1 MTSANQRSLHLNKHH
16 TFTQEGV
23 GYYSAVV
30 CSSCGVGISN
40 KHAPCFSLMEFTI
53 APDGL
58 GGELK
63 YWKPLG
69 KAATMQVL
77 KK

>member
-1 MTSANQRSLHLNKHH
+1 MTTKLHLNKYHA
-16 TFTQEGV
+16 FIQEGV

-40 KHAPCFSLMEFTI
+40 NHAPCHSLLQLTT
-53 APDGL
+53 APNGL
-58 GGELK
+58 GEVFT

-69 KAATMQVL
+69 KDATMKYL
-77 KK
+77 TK